1 MKNLDIWTI
10 TRKGMLL
17 WDQVLHWKLE
27 NLVLLSANHKQ
38 YKCKLLVCSVPPFI
52 SNEVLI
58 SLTIKGPN
66 LRSNWRKKN
75 ETKWLAKVT
84 SEKRVWLTI
93 VKIPSSLWL
102 SNAIKIYRHSFVF
115 RSGFCVSTWSH
126 YIGFYLLASHF
137 LYPRVTGYAYI
148 VVFFLCK
155 QGITFLLEIHTKKK
169 SIFTGVFYC
178 VFYFWIKIK
187 VIHSIM
193 FLLFVVTIRNL
204 HVKLHAKY
212 FKYPPSTCILILFVL
227 LGFSLKYF
235 FHTIFYFLSHL

>member
-1 MKNLDIWTI
+1 MKKLDIWTI

-27 NLVLLSANHKQ
+27 NLVLLSANYKR
-38 YKCKLLVCSVPPFI
+38 YKCKPLVCSVPPFI

-66 LRSNWRKKN
+66 LRINWRKKN
-75 ETKWLAKVT
+75 ETKWWAKVT

-93 VKIPSSLWL
+93 AKIPSSLWL
-102 SNAIKIYRHSFVF
+102 SSAIKIYRHSFVF

-137 LYPRVTGYAYI
+137 LYPRVISYAYI

-155 QGITFLLEIHTKKK
+155 QGIKFLLEIHTKKK
-169 SIFTGVFYC
+169 VHLYRC
-178 VFYFWIKIK
+178 LLLC
-187 VIHSIM
+187 
-193 FLLFVVTIRNL
+193 LLFLNKNKSDTFHYVSFICSNYQ
-204 HVKLHAKY
+204 K
-212 FKYPPSTCILILFVL
+212 STRQTPCQIL
-227 LGFSLKYF
+227 
-235 FHTIFYFLSHL
+235 